1 MYVKAEKELS
11 DFYLE
16 IIEDELNIKNIK
28 FVDDMSEFSS
38 YSFKPQLKTVGP
50 KYGKYLG
57 AIRTWLTELDGNKA
71 MNELNSTGSLKLIAT
86 DGTEISLTV
95 EDLLIET
102 KQKENYCSLCDKY
115 LSVALD
121 TTLTDELVEEGYVNE
136 IISKI
141 QTMRKDSGFD
151 VTDHIKVAVSENSK
165 IANYVKANESNISKV
180 VLGDEFIYNSTLE
193 HSKEWDING
202 EKVTISVQ
210 KI

>member
-1 MYVKAEKELS
+1 MNDL
-11 DFYLE
+11 
-16 IIEDELNIKNIK
+16 
-28 FVDDMSEFSS
+28 
-38 YSFKPQLKTVGP
+38 TVT
-50 KYGKYLG
+50 G
-57 AIRTWLTELDGNKA
+57 A
-71 MNELNSTGSLKLIAT
+71 LKLIAA
-86 DGTEISLTV
+86 DGTEISLTE

-121 TTLTDELVEEGYVNE
+121 TTLTPELIEEGYVNE

-151 VTDHIKVAVSENSK
+151 VMDHIKVGFNGNEK
-165 IANYVKANESNISKV
+165 IANYVKANEADISKV
-180 VLGDEFIYNSTLE
+180 VLGNEVLYNSILE